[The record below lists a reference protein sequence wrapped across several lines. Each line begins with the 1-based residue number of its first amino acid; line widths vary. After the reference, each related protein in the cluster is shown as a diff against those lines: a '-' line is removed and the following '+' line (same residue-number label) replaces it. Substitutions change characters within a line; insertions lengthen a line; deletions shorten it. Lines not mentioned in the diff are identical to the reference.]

1 MDQAVILVGGLGT
14 RLGRLSAV
22 TPKPLLAVGGAP
34 FLDVLLREAMRHGVR
49 TVLLLA
55 GHRAEMVRDYA
66 RDHELARR
74 FGLQLEVIVEPEPAG
89 TAGALL
95 HAAARLQES
104 FFLLNGDSWFD
115 ANWLDL
121 ARLLHGDPE
130 AIMAV
135 AVREVEDATRY
146 GIVTLNGATIVSLQ
160 ERPDPASAA
169 GGLINGGVYAVRR
182 EILQHI
188 EPGASLERDVMPV
201 LARRGRLK
209 AVRFEGFFIDI
220 GVPDALETAHLG
232 VPTRLRRPAVFLDR
246 DGVLNEDT
254 GYVHGPADWRWRPGA
269 LEAIRLINDAGY
281 YAFVVTN
288 QAGVAHGYYDEAAVD
303 RLHRWM
309 RRELAAIGAHVDD
322 VRYCPFHP
330 EAAVKQYRRISDW
343 RKPGPGMINDLLA
356 SWPVDRE
363 RSFVIGDRNTDIQ
376 AAQAAGLRGYL
387 FDGGD
392 LALTVRSFIDG
403 Q

>member
-14 RLGRLSAV
+14 RLGALTAAA
-22 TPKPLLAVGGAP
+22 PKPLLTVGGAP
-34 FLDVLLREAMRHGVR
+34 FLDILLREAARHRVR

-55 GHRAEMVRDYA
+55 GHKADMVRGYA
-66 RDHELARR
+66 RHHEVARR
-74 FGLQLEVIVEPEPAG
+74 LGLKIEVIVEPEPAG
-89 TAGALL
+89 TGGALL
-95 HAAARLQES
+95 NAADRLQDC

-121 ARLLHGDPE
+121 ARLLDGDPAALM
-130 AIMAV
+130 AI
-135 AVREVEDATRY
+135 AVREVEDASRY
-146 GIVTLNGATIVSLQ
+146 GSVTLEGTTVVSLEAQ
-160 ERPDPASAA
+160 AAAA
-169 GGLINGGVYAVRR
+169 GGPINGGIYAARR
-182 EILQHI
+182 EILKDI

-201 LARRGRLK
+201 LAHSGRLK
-209 AVRFEGFFIDI
+209 ALRFKGFFIDI
-220 GVPDALETAHLG
+220 GVPDALERAQVS
-232 VPTRLRRPAVFLDR
+232 VPARLRRPAVFLDR

-254 GYVHGPADWRWRPGA
+254 GYIHDPATWRWRPGA
-269 LEAIRLINDAGY
+269 LEAVRLINDAGY

-303 RLHRWM
+303 RLHNWM

-330 EAAVKQYRRISDW
+330 EAAIEQYRRISDW

-356 SWPVDRE
+356 TWPVDRE
-363 RSFVIGDRNTDIQ
+363 RSFVIGDRKTDIQ
-376 AAQAAGLRGYL
+376 AAQAAEISGYL
-387 FDGGD
+387 FDGGN
-392 LALTVRSFIDG
+392 LALKIRSLMSD